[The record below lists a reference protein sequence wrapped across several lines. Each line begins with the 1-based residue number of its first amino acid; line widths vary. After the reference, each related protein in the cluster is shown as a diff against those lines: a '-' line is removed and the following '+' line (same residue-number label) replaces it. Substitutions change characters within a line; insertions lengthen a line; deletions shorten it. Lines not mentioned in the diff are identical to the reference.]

1 MCIDQYSVYIQV
13 ACQIRIVLGGYELM
27 FTKTYLDLKKIIVYP
42 LQTLQSTSVFVGSLW
57 YFW

>member
-42 LQTLQSTSVFVGSLW
+42 LQKLQSTSVFVGSL
-57 YFW
+57 